1 MWVLRLTGRLFVFQG
16 WLVGALLD
24 VETGVGEAQVL
35 DGTVVEE
42 VFGDNLRDVFDV
54 DEAIPDGF
62 GVDHND
68 GTVLALVEAARFV
81 SPDVALQASFLDG
94 VFEG

>member
-1 MWVLRLTGRLFVFQG
+1 MWVLRLMGRLFVFQG

-42 VFGDNLRDVFDV
+42 VFGDDLRDVFDV
-54 DEAIPDGF
+54 DEAVPDGL
-62 GVDHND
+62 GVDHDD
-68 GTVLALVEAARFV
+68 GAVLALVETAGFV
-81 SPDVALQASFLDG
+81 GPDVVLEAGFLDG